1 MSGAAPSGV
10 SGALRHPVRWAQGL
24 TGDGPLYALV
34 ILFGLNAVDELG
46 RSAFGV
52 LAPDIAADFGIGI
65 EGITLVVFLA
75 YGTALALTVP
85 MAVWADRG
93 NRVRLALG
101 GGLVLAVFSAGI
113 GLSGTALVLGIML
126 AGSQVAKSVID
137 PTHNS
142 LLADWYPMEVRPRIY
157 SVHRAANAVGQFIGP
172 LSAGLLATWL
182 GWRAPFLIFAIPTV
196 VVVVLGL
203 RLRDP
208 VRGARERRAMGAS
221 EEAVATEEEP
231 PSFAEAWRMCWKI
244 DSLRRIYRTLPF
256 LAPALAGFL
265 LFASFYYEE
274 VFGLDAAQRGF
285 VGSATE
291 PFQLAGLIL
300 GARIGMRVF
309 ARDPGAIF
317 RFLGWVVAISTVGT
331 VVFALAPVLWVALV
345 ANMVITAS
353 LAFTVPGIFSALS
366 LAIPARSRAMGFSMG
381 SVFVLPGLAL
391 IPLIGAIGQAFG
403 LRVGMLAMVPMFL
416 VGGLAIASAGGSI
429 GRDIRNVWTTSAA
442 LSEVAAQRRAGS
454 STRLLVRDLEVSYG
468 DVQVLFGVNLEV
480 PEGGIVAL
488 LGTNGA
494 GKSTLLKAI
503 SGVVEADRGAVV
515 LDGRDITHAPP
526 HEIAARGVVQV
537 PGGHGVFPTLTVAE
551 NLRMA
556 AWEVRGRRTE
566 VAERVAEV
574 LERFEVLGRRL
585 DEPAADLSGGQQQML
600 ALGMALVQQPRLV
613 LIDELSLGLAPIVVE
628 QLLPMVR
635 ELRDRGATVV
645 VVEQSV
651 NVALALADEAY
662 FMEKGEIRFHGPTAE
677 LLERPD
683 VLRSV
688 FLEGA
693 SSGLALRDGPAHR
706 PAVVVDGGAV
716 RNGDPQ
722 TPGAAPHQAGDEP
735 ASSTPALEVQGVG
748 IRFGGIRAVDDV
760 SVSVQAGEILGL
772 IGPNGAGKTTLFD
785 LISGFLPTEGGRIL
799 LGGRDI
805 TRLGPDA
812 RAAAGLGR
820 SFQDARLFPSLTVTD
835 AIKVALD
842 RWTPVRDPLLAA
854 LQMPAVYD
862 SEAQVAARADEL
874 IEALGLGAFRGKFI
888 SELSTGSRRIVD
900 LACIVAHRPTVVLFD
915 EPSSGIA
922 QREAEA
928 LAPVITRVATDF
940 GAAVIVIEHD
950 MPLLSSVASRLV
962 ALDGGRV
969 VADGDT
975 QSVLHH
981 PEVVASYLGVTAGVI
996 ARSGASGWDDGGEQ
1010 GQGGTGDG
1018 TDGEPGSG

>member
-1 MSGAAPSGV
+1 VSAGV
-10 SGALRHPVRWAQGL
+10 PTGVAGALRHPVRWAQGL
-24 TGDGPLYALV
+24 AGDGPLYALV
-34 ILFGLNAVDELG
+34 ILFGLNAVDELD

-52 LAPDIAADFGIGI
+52 LAPDIAAEFGIGL
-65 EGITLVVFLA
+65 EGITVVVFVA
-75 YGTALALTVP
+75 FGSALALTVP
-85 MAVWADRG
+85 VATWADRG

-101 GGLVLAVFSAGI
+101 GGLVLAIFSVGI
-113 GLSGTALVLGIML
+113 GLSGSALVLGVML
-126 AGSQVAKSVID
+126 AGSQIGKSVID

-142 LLADWYPMEVRPRIY
+142 LLADWYPMDVRPRVY
-157 SVHRAANAVGQFIGP
+157 SVHRAANAVGQFVGP

-196 VVVVLGL
+196 VVVLLGI

-265 LFASFYYEE
+265 LFASFYYEQ

-300 GARIGMRVF
+300 GARIGMRMF
-309 ARDPGAIF
+309 ARDPAAIF
-317 RFLGWVVAISTVGT
+317 RFLGWVVGISTLGT

-345 ANMVITAS
+345 ANMVITAC

-391 IPLIGAIGQAFG
+391 IPLIGAIGQAWG
-403 LRVGMLAMVPMFL
+403 LRVGMLAMVPMFV
-416 VGGLAIASAGGSI
+416 VGGLAIASAGGTI

-442 LSEVAAQRRAGS
+442 LSEVAARQRAGS
-454 STRLLVRDLEVSYG
+454 STRLLVRGLEVSYG
-468 DVQVLFGVNLEV
+468 DVQVLFGVDLEV
-480 PEGGIVAL
+480 RQGEIVAL

-503 SGVVEADRGAVV
+503 SGVAEADRGAVV

-556 AWEVRGRRTE
+556 AWEVRGDRAE
-566 VAERVAEV
+566 VVARVDEV
-574 LERFEVLGRRL
+574 LERFGVLRRRL

-600 ALGMALVQQPRLV
+600 ALGMALVQRPRLV

-693 SSGLALRDGPAHR
+693 TTGLARRDAPAEVELATSA
-706 PAVVVDGGAV
+706 PAG
-716 RNGDPQ
+716 NG
-722 TPGAAPHQAGDEP
+722 TRRRIGEVAPTGTA
-735 ASSTPALEVQGVG
+735 PALAVHGVG

-760 SVSVQAGEILGL
+760 RLEVGAGEVVGL

-785 LISGFLPTEGGRIL
+785 LISGFLPTEGGQVL
-799 LGGRDI
+799 LGGHDV
-805 TRLGPDA
+805 THLSPEA

-862 SEAQVAARADEL
+862 SEAQVAERADEL
-874 IEALGLGAFRGKFI
+874 LELLGLTAFRTKFVA
-888 SELSTGSRRIVD
+888 ELSTGSRRIVD
-900 LACIVAHRPTVVLFD
+900 LACIVAHRPSVVLFD

-928 LAPVITRVATDF
+928 LAPVIARVADEF
-940 GAAVIVIEHD
+940 GAAVVVIEHD
-950 MPLLSSVASRLV
+950 MALLASVADRLV

-969 VADGDT
+969 VTDGDVE
-975 QSVLHH
+975 SVLQH
-981 PEVVASYLGVTAGVI
+981 PEVVASYLGTTAGVI
-996 ARSGASGWDDGGEQ
+996 ARSGATQWGDDPGER
-1010 GQGGTGDG
+1010 DV
-1018 TDGEPGSG
+1018 PG

>member
-1 MSGAAPSGV
+1 V
-10 SGALRHPVRWAQGL
+10 SGSGPTGIVGAVRHPVRWARGL

-34 ILFGLNAVDELG
+34 ILFGLNAVDELD

-52 LAPDIAADFGIGI
+52 LAPDIAADFGIGL
-65 EGITLVVFLA
+65 EGITVVVFVA
-75 YGTALALTVP
+75 FGSALALTVP
-85 MAVWADRG
+85 VATWADRG

-101 GGLVLAVFSAGI
+101 GGIVLAIFSVGI
-113 GLSGTALVLGIML
+113 GLSGTALVLGVML
-126 AGSQVAKSVID
+126 AGSQIGKSVID

-142 LLADWYPMEVRPRIY
+142 LLADWYPMDVRPRVY

-182 GWRAPFLIFAIPTV
+182 GWRAPFIIFAVPTV
-196 VVVVLGL
+196 IVVILGL

-265 LFASFYYEE
+265 LFASFYYEQ

-291 PFQLAGLIL
+291 PFQLAGLVL
-300 GARIGMRVF
+300 GARIGMRMF
-309 ARDPGAIF
+309 ARDPAAIF
-317 RFLGWVVAISTVGT
+317 RFLGWVVGISTVGT

-345 ANMVITAS
+345 ANMVITAC

-391 IPLIGAIGQAFG
+391 IPLIGAIGEAWG
-403 LRVGMLAMVPMFL
+403 LRVGMLAMVPMFV
-416 VGGLAIASAGGSI
+416 VGGLAIASAGGTI

-442 LSEVAAQRRAGS
+442 LSEVAAQQRAGN

-468 DVQVLFGVNLEV
+468 DVQVLFGVDLEV
-480 PEGGIVAL
+480 AEGDIVAL

-503 SGVVEADRGAVV
+503 GGVAEADRGAVV

-526 HEIAARGVVQV
+526 REIAARGVVGV

-556 AWEVRGRRTE
+556 AWEVRGRRAE
-566 VAERVAEV
+566 VAARRREV

-585 DEPAADLSGGQQQML
+585 EEPAADLSGGQQQML
-600 ALGMALVQQPRLV
+600 ALGMAFIQRPRLV

-628 QLLPMVR
+628 QLLPMVG
-635 ELRDRGATVV
+635 ELRERGASVV

-693 SSGLALRDGPAHR
+693 DRGLALRAANADPRVAPTNGTPG
-706 PAVVVDGGAV
+706 VVTSAV
-716 RNGDPQ
+716 R
-722 TPGAAPHQAGDEP
+722 TPVGADE
-735 ASSTPALEVQGVG
+735 APALDVRGVG
-748 IRFGGIRAVDDV
+748 IRFGGVRAVDEV
-760 SVSVQAGEILGL
+760 NLSVRPGEVVGL

-785 LISGFLPTEGGRIL
+785 LISGFLPTESGLIL
-799 LGGRDI
+799 LDGHDV
-805 TRLGPDA
+805 TRLPPEA

-862 SEAQVAARADEL
+862 SELEVAERADEL
-874 IEALGLGAFRGKFI
+874 IDALGLDAFRAKFV

-900 LACIVAHRPTVVLFD
+900 LACIVAHRPSVVLFD

-928 LAPVITRVATDF
+928 LGPVISRVADEF
-940 GAAVIVIEHD
+940 GAAVVVIEHD
-950 MPLLSSVASRLV
+950 MSLLASVADRLV

-969 VADGDT
+969 VADGEV
-975 QSVLHH
+975 QAVLHH
-981 PEVVASYLGVTAGVI
+981 PEVVASYLGTTAGVI
-996 ARSGASGWDDGGEQ
+996 ARSGATGWEPSEVSGA
-1010 GQGGTGDG
+1010 GDP
-1018 TDGEPGSG
+1018 TSPTRR